1 MRRLLGTRLLASALL
16 LVLTGALE
24 GGVPAVADG
33 TTSTAAVTVDSP
45 AWGATVSGTVDVH
58 FTVTAD
64 PAAAPTSAVVSL
76 RRLDDGYSSPLT
88 QTVDIPAGTCTESCS
103 LEASLD
109 TLAWSR
115 PVPGGTDLNQ
125 YDRLDLPIT
134 VVLSDSLGGVTKSS
148 VVNLDNDRPEFQCPG
163 FCEGDTIEGS
173 SARDTVTGVYRFREW
188 PRFPQHLRVWVAG
201 RAESTEQIV
210 DVAPGVNTVTRV
222 VQDVSGLPEG
232 NYILM
237 AVGFT
242 SDGAASAPRWSHF
255 SVKHGSR
262 FTIEWPE
269 ASHAPG
275 PSGKPLLPSDTS
287 MFAPMTL
294 HVAAPTAPG
303 AATARVDVYVD
314 GRMVDSSFVPT
325 HTDAFDVTI
334 PWRAMSLGEGVHHGV
349 VRVADTRNAAWEVDL
364 PDFETESGPAA
375 TVAVAGTMV
384 HRVSRPTITG
394 EIAART
400 GAALRSWRVV
410 VDGTAVA
417 LSGACDPASG
427 LCPSR
432 IPLSIAWPAE
442 DAVNR
447 PGQHTVR
454 VEGVDRLGMSV
465 STTATATSIASTTAS
480 IRRSATRVRRG
491 ARVTVSGVVKSSTG
505 ALLAGA
511 HVDVLARP
519 VGASRWVTVAGLS
532 TSSTGTVRRT
542 VTLRRSTDFRLV
554 VPAVA
559 QKWAGTKTGTVRTVV
574 R

>member
-33 TTSTAAVTVDSP
+33 TTSTATVTVDSP

-88 QTVDIPAGTCTESCS
+88 QTVAIPAGTCTESCS

-255 SVKHGSR
+255 RG
-262 FTIEWPE
+262 
-269 ASHAPG
+269 G
-275 PSGKPLLPSDTS
+275 
-287 MFAPMTL
+287 
-294 HVAAPTAPG
+294 
-303 AATARVDVYVD
+303 
-314 GRMVDSSFVPT
+314 
-325 HTDAFDVTI
+325 
-334 PWRAMSLGEGVHHGV
+334 
-349 VRVADTRNAAWEVDL
+349 
-364 PDFETESGPAA
+364 
-375 TVAVAGTMV
+375 
-384 HRVSRPTITG
+384 
-394 EIAART
+394 
-400 GAALRSWRVV
+400 
-410 VDGTAVA
+410 
-417 LSGACDPASG
+417 CDPASG

-559 QKWAGTKTGTVRTVV
+559 QKRAGTKTGTVRTVV